1 MKVTLILSL
10 VLMALFFILLWA
22 AVALV
27 QSKKLF
33 GTAPK
38 DIQAAVLEHEERFPG
53 SRLLGWIILII
64 VVLAFLFAFVYAGWD
79 GIRNGYGFWQ
89 FAARFLI
96 MLYLLKAFDII
107 FFDWFLLTKSH
118 FFQHYYPETEGCA
131 GYHQFGFNRKEQLTR
146 IILFPFISLLLAWI
160 CTLF

>member
-1 MKVTLILSL
+1 
-10 VLMALFFILLWA
+10 MALLFLLLWA

-53 SRLLGWIILII
+53 ARILGWTALVICA
-64 VVLAFLFAFVYAGWD
+64 LAFLSAFVY
-79 GIRNGYGFWQ
+79 
-89 FAARFLI
+89 
-96 MLYLLKAFDII
+96 
-107 FFDWFLLTKSH
+107 
-118 FFQHYYPETEGCA
+118 A

-146 IILFPFISLLLAWI
+146 IILFPFIALLLAWI